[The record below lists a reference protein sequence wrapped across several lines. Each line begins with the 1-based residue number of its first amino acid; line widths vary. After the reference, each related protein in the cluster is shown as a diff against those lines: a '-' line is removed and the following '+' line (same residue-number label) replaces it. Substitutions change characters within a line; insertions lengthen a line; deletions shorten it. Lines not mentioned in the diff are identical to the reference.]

1 MERASLR
8 PVPVRPPRG
17 IEAADALAHVTATLP
32 DLEPPARDALALVEL
47 AGRSRAATAAELD
60 LGRLELGELLAM
72 ARKALRRASFPLNA
86 SGWCE
91 RAELLISDRID
102 GELGS
107 PRRLDVHLRNCGR
120 CVEHERR
127 LESARDALVRGFVAK
142 HPELAER
149 LEREVGSETPA
160 EATVASV
167 ESVPLTETQPDE
179 TEPAPIAPEE
189 PTQPSPAEPE
199 QPEEAPLEP
208 VAATSE
214 EDEEMNQDNRQF
226 ATQSMWGFMYSL
238 AIVLTIAA
246 VALTVAG
253 ASGAV

>member
-1 MERASLR
+1 M
-8 PVPVRPPRG
+8 
-17 IEAADALAHVTATLP
+17 
-32 DLEPPARDALALVEL
+32 
-47 AGRSRAATAAELD
+47 
-60 LGRLELGELLAM
+60 
-72 ARKALRRASFPLNA
+72 
-86 SGWCE
+86 
-91 RAELLISDRID
+91 
-102 GELGS
+102 
-107 PRRLDVHLRNCGR
+107 HLRNCGR

-127 LESARDALVRGFVAK
+127 LESARDTLVRSFVAQ

-149 LEREVGSETPA
+149 LEDEADA
-160 EATVASV
+160 ESTADAPVATV

-179 TEPAPIAPEE
+179 TEPAPIAPPEPAE
-189 PTQPSPAEPE
+189 PTPAEPE

-208 VAATSE
+208 VAATSK

-253 ASGAV
+253 ASGAF